1 MKQKTIRTTIILSE
15 GEFEGGGN
23 TKVIEGLATTV
34 DVQKAG
40 APDKNTARVAIYN
53 MAMKDMEQLTFL
65 AFRPLQKRKNKILI
79 EAGELG
85 EKLGLVF
92 KGDITS
98 AFPDFNSAPD
108 VPFQIEAM
116 TAGWAY
122 QLADSPTSIA
132 GEQDVATL
140 MEQFATEAGFGF
152 VNNAV
157 SASVKNTT
165 LTGSPVSKAQQLA
178 QEVNIELLI
187 DDETFTIQTWDN
199 PRGEAVLLGADSG
212 MIGYP
217 TFTQD
222 GVSARS
228 FYNPKLRLGGQVKIQ
243 SVVPKASGYWKLTKL
258 THSLS
263 AYGASPAW
271 ESSFDGIWL
280 KEEEGK
286 EDPKLEEGS

>member
-23 TKVIEGLATTV
+23 TKIIEGLATTV
-34 DVQKAG
+34 DVDKAG
-40 APDKNTARVAIYN
+40 LPEKNTARITIYN
-53 MAMKDMEQLTFL
+53 MKMQDMEQLTFL
-65 AFRPLQKRKNKILI
+65 AFRPLQKRKNKIMV
-79 EAGELG
+79 EAGDLG

-116 TAGWAY
+116 TAGWAF
-122 QLADSPTSIA
+122 QIADSPTSIN

-140 MEQFATEAGFGF
+140 MEQFAKEAGFGF
-152 VNNAV
+152 VNNSVTAT
-157 SASVKNTT
+157 VKNTT
-165 LTGSPVSKAQQLA
+165 FTGSPVSKAQQLA

-187 DDETFTIQTWDN
+187 DDETYTIQNWDT
-199 PRGEAVLLGADSG
+199 PRGDAVLLGADSG

-258 THSLS
+258 THSIS
-263 AYGASPAW
+263 AYGGSSTW
-271 ESSFDGIWL
+271 ESSFDAIWL

-286 EDPKLEEGS
+286 EDKKIEE